1 MGKSDYIRGRHQISG
16 RYSFFNHSQPP
27 FIAKEN
33 ILAADSNG
41 SALRVQNLAVQDTFS
56 AAPTLLFTTGFGWDQ
71 MRGGSRSSAPFSW
84 ADLGIKL
91 AGPNPPETNVWV
103 SGYFSVFTNH
113 FGDFDRGDWSIREDV
128 TKIKGPHE
136 LHFGGEGVRIK
147 NHITNTWNMAGYFSF
162 GSALSGDN
170 LADFLLGQA
179 PFFQQGG
186 GEFKKMHGTRVGIY
200 GQDSWRVRKKL
211 TLNLGLRW
219 DPYLPYVEDLKRGAC
234 FVPGKK
240 SRRYANAPVGFLFI
254 GGADQDLGCPANHS
268 WPNLGNFAPRLG
280 FAYRLTQEGNTSV
293 RGGAGIYYIPPMTT
307 QFNADANVAP
317 FAPTFNFSDVNFDD
331 PWGSIGIPSPFPA
344 QFGPTIPA
352 PDATFTLPTSIRW
365 YFPPDFHSSTLY
377 TWNLT
382 LERQVGRDWLL
393 RAAYVGNKGAFLSN
407 GFKPSRETNPA
418 IYVPGQS
425 TEANTQQRRIY
436 TNYTTIGLYSSD
448 SNSHYNS
455 LQLGAEKRFGRG
467 FSVLTNYTWS
477 KSIDDFGW
485 SNPFNRKFD
494 YGNSDEHVPHVLKFS
509 NIWQIP
515 TIRRNGVAGKFL
527 NGWQTNGILIWRSG
541 FPFSILSGRD
551 NSFSAVGHDR
561 ADFIGTDLNAAQLSS
576 DRPHNQLI
584 AQWFDTSL
592 FAANAVGT
600 FGNTGKNI
608 LLGPRSFNTDLGFLK
623 ATQVTERTS
632 IQFRA
637 EFFNIFNN
645 VNFRNP
651 GNTLGGGDFGRLT
664 SAFDPRIIQ
673 FGLKVLF

>member
-1 MGKSDYIRGRHQISG
+1 MPFVSPLGLKPFERNAPLLPTYAALKSQSR
-16 RYSFFNHSQPP
+16 
-27 FIAKEN
+27 
-33 ILAADSNG
+33 
-41 SALRVQNLAVQDTFS
+41 
-56 AAPTLLFTTGFGWDQ
+56 PTW
-71 MRGGSRSSAPFSW
+71 RSSVRFQVYKVELWKS
-84 ADLGIKL
+84 GGKYQRMEV
-91 AGPNPPETNVWV
+91 GRVNVA
-103 SGYFSVFTNH
+103 S
-113 FGDFDRGDWSIREDV
+113 
-128 TKIKGPHE
+128 
-136 LHFGGEGVRIK
+136 
-147 NHITNTWNMAGYFSF
+147 
-162 GSALSGDN
+162 
-170 LADFLLGQA
+170 
-179 PFFQQGG
+179 
-186 GEFKKMHGTRVGIY
+186 
-200 GQDSWRVRKKL
+200 
-211 TLNLGLRW
+211 
-219 DPYLPYVEDLKRGAC
+219 
-234 FVPGKK
+234 
-240 SRRYANAPVGFLFI
+240 
-254 GGADQDLGCPANHS
+254 
-268 WPNLGNFAPRLG
+268 
-280 FAYRLTQEGNTSV
+280 
-293 RGGAGIYYIPPMTT
+293 GAGIVGPNCAGNGLGMPILPQGSSKFTSLKL
-307 QFNADANVAP
+307 NVAP

-407 GFKPSRETNPA
+407 GFKPSGE
-418 IYVPGQS
+418 
-425 TEANTQQRRIY
+425 
-436 TNYTTIGLYSSD
+436 
-448 SNSHYNS
+448 
-455 LQLGAEKRFGRG
+455 
-467 FSVLTNYTWS
+467 
-477 KSIDDFGW
+477 
-485 SNPFNRKFD
+485 
-494 YGNSDEHVPHVLKFS
+494 
-509 NIWQIP
+509 
-515 TIRRNGVAGKFL
+515 
-527 NGWQTNGILIWRSG
+527 TNGILIWRSG

-664 SAFDPRIIQ
+664 SAFDPRILQ